1 MSWAD
6 GLLEIQS
13 KGSTTAKAGSLAGLH
28 EARQAHQSQF
38 FTTLS
43 LSHFCWRL
51 VQPLMERIAAREQV
65 RASGIDKISVLDNSV
80 GSGRLLHWATP
91 DIHSLYGVDVDEG
104 CIASLSQ
111 AAMNAGFTYEF
122 IHAGMEDV
130 RPRHFDS
137 Q

>member
-38 FTTLS
+38 FTTLP
-43 LSHFCWRL
+43 LSQFCWRL
-51 VQPLMERIAAREQV
+51 VEPLMERLAARDRILAGE
-65 RASGIDKISVLDNSV
+65 SIKISVLDNSV

-111 AAMNAGFTYEF
+111 AAM
-122 IHAGMEDV
+122 DV
-130 RPRHFDS
+130 S
-137 Q
+137 GISCAEVG